1 MSSKRSL
8 VNPYSWSPILFAL
21 RVPIEEESVSDEMAM
36 RLTWGKRLKRI
47 VFSHLVEKLFLQGT
61 KSRVTR
67 LSAKF
72 IFSTYEKHP
81 DARLFHS
88 REHLWKSFGETL
100 GASEWVG
107 FEFGV
112 ASGDATKTFMRM
124 PYSRNCLQW
133 NGFDTFYGLP
143 SAWGDLPQGAFST
156 NGKTPKVKNKI
167 VKWHIG
173 LIEDTRSIIPK
184 LKNLD
189 KNFVIIF
196 DFDLYSATK
205 AAWDAISKFLKP
217 GDIIYF
223 DEAYEK
229 DEERIIHEIYSSNLS
244 LKILGFTAM
253 GIAFQVI

>member
-1 MSSKRSL
+1 MSDKM
-8 VNPYSWSPILFAL
+8 
-21 RVPIEEESVSDEMAM
+21 EM

-47 VFSHLVEKLFLQGT
+47 VFSRIMEKLFLQGA

-72 IFSTYEKHP
+72 IFSTYENYP
-81 DARLFHS
+81 NARLFHS
-88 REHLWKSFGETL
+88 REHLWKSFGSAL
-100 GASEWVG
+100 GDSEWVG

-124 PYSRNCLQW
+124 SYSRNCLQW
-133 NGFDTFYGLP
+133 NGFDTFHGLP

-156 NGKTPKVKNKI
+156 NGKTPKIKNKI
-167 VKWHIG
+167 VNWHIG
-173 LIEDTRSIIPK
+173 LIEDTSSIIPK
-184 LKNLD
+184 LKYLE
-189 KNFVIIF
+189 KNFIIIF
-196 DFDLYSATK
+196 DFDLYTATK
-205 AAWDAISKFLKP
+205 TAWDEISKYLKR

-223 DEAYEK
+223 DEAYEV
-229 DEERIIHEIYSSNLS
+229 DEDRVINEIQNASLK

>member
-1 MSSKRSL
+1 
-8 VNPYSWSPILFAL
+8 
-21 RVPIEEESVSDEMAM
+21 VSDKMAM

-47 VFSHLVEKLFLQGT
+47 LYSRLMERLFLQGT

-72 IFSTYEKHP
+72 IFSTYENYP
-81 DARLFHS
+81 GVRLFHS
-88 REHLWKSFGETL
+88 REQLWKSFGGTL
-100 GASEWVG
+100 GDSDWVG

-112 ASGDATKTFMRM
+112 ASGDATKTFMKM
-124 PYSRNCLQW
+124 SYSRNCLQW

-143 SAWGDLPQGAFST
+143 IAWGDLPQGAFST
-156 NGKTPKVKNKI
+156 NGKTPKVKNSI
-167 VKWHIG
+167 VNWHIG
-173 LIEDTRSIIPK
+173 LIEDTCSIIPK
-184 LKNLD
+184 LENLD
-189 KNFVIIF
+189 KNFIIIF

-205 AAWDAISKFLKP
+205 TAWDEISKFLKH

-223 DEAYEK
+223 DEAYEA
-229 DEERIIHEIYSSNLS
+229 DEKRIIDEIQKTSLE

>member
-1 MSSKRSL
+1 M
-8 VNPYSWSPILFAL
+8 
-21 RVPIEEESVSDEMAM
+21 EM
-36 RLTWGKRLKRI
+36 RLTRGKRLKRI
-47 VFSHLVEKLFLQGT
+47 IFSRLVEKLFLQGT

-72 IFSTYEKHP
+72 IFSTYEKYP

-88 REHLWKSFGETL
+88 REQLWKSFGSTM
-100 GASEWVG
+100 GNSEWVG

-143 SAWGDLPQGAFST
+143 VAWGDLPQGAFST
-156 NGKTPKVKNKI
+156 NGKTPKVKNEI
-167 VKWHIG
+167 VNWHVG

-189 KNFVIIF
+189 KNFIIIF

-205 AAWDAISKFLKP
+205 IAWDEISKYLKR

-223 DEAYEK
+223 DEAYEA
-229 DEERIIHEIYSSNLS
+229 DEERVINEIQNANLQ

>member
-1 MSSKRSL
+1 
-8 VNPYSWSPILFAL
+8 
-21 RVPIEEESVSDEMAM
+21 VSDKMEMH
-36 RLTWGKRLKRI
+36 LTWGKRLKRI
-47 VFSHLVEKLFLQGT
+47 VFSRLMEKLFLQGT

-72 IFSTYEKHP
+72 IFSTYENFP
-81 DARLFHS
+81 DAKLFHS
-88 REHLWKSFGETL
+88 REHLWKSFGDTL
-100 GASEWVG
+100 GDSEWVG

-124 PYSRNCLQW
+124 PYSKNCLQW

-143 SAWGDLPQGAFST
+143 VAWGDLPQGAFST
-156 NGKTPKVKNKI
+156 NGKTPKVKNEI
-167 VKWHIG
+167 VNWHVG
-173 LIEDTRSIIPK
+173 LIEDIIPK

-189 KNFVIIF
+189 KNFIIIF

-205 AAWDAISKFLKP
+205 IAWDEISKYLKH

-223 DEAYEK
+223 DEAYEA
-229 DEERIIHEIYSSNLS
+229 DEERVINEIQNANLQ